1 MTIKKRKLE
10 EMTNAEKKTVKKA
23 MIYTLLGVALI
34 CCILIS
40 CFSCKNDMGTKIP
53 DLTDAQK
60 AALWYSNITDIWWT
74 PQTDSTNDGVLKDL
88 FAPRDAHTVYDS
100 ELAATMV
107 YFLFGDDTV
116 MTQATVVLTNES
128 GKLVFESEDEWPVKF
143 SEKNGSLY
151 MTITD
156 SDGKT
161 VFYSQR

>member
-1 MTIKKRKLE
+1 MSIKKRKLE
-10 EMTNAEKKTVKKA
+10 EMSKEEKQAVKKA
-23 MIYTLLGVALI
+23 MLFTLLGAALV

-40 CFSCKNDMGTKIP
+40 CFSCRNDMGIKTP
-53 DLTDAQK
+53 ELTDEQK
-60 AALWYSNITDIWWT
+60 AALWYTNIMDTWWT

-88 FAPRDAHTVYDS
+88 FAPRDAHTVYDQKTGKT
-100 ELAATMV
+100 LV
-107 YFLFGDDTV
+107 YFLFSDDSV

-128 GKLVFESEDEWPVKF
+128 GKLVFDSEDEWTVKF
-143 SEKNGSLY
+143 SEKNGSLF